1 MQFPCHFF
9 TYTPANS
16 LLVNVKHKVT
26 EKRKIESISTK
37 AENDRNSICFAT
49 LSPTLSL
56 SVFQLKL
63 LNWLVM
69 VNAQGNY
76 VPPTDLWHINGE
88 DLEQRFKHQMDKDR
102 WVSPVWHK
110 TFITAEGLRQ
120 LITWWHTHMPSWL
133 AVDRANTPAKSGP
146 VFPVIL
152 SKSEWYFLLRS
163 FSFLV
168 SLQISYMFVL
178 NLPSC
183 LWKKGRP
190 FAENLKEHKVLT
202 RWAAAFEF

>member
-16 LLVNVKHKVT
+16 LLINVKHKVT

-76 VPPTDLWHINGE
+76 VPPPTCDTSMEKTWNKDLSIRWTKTGE
-88 DLEQRFKHQMDKDR
+88 SVQFDTKHLLLQKDWDSWSPDDTHTCQADLLWTELIRQQR
-102 WVSPVWHK
+102 
-110 TFITAEGLRQ
+110 
-120 LITWWHTHMPSWL
+120 
-133 AVDRANTPAKSGP
+133 VDQC
-146 VFPVIL
+146 FL
-152 SKSEWYFLLRS
+152 SF
-163 FSFLV
+163 
-168 SLQISYMFVL
+168 
-178 NLPSC
+178 
-183 LWKKGRP
+183 
-190 FAENLKEHKVLT
+190 
-202 RWAAAFEF
+202 

>member
-26 EKRKIESISTK
+26 EKLKIESISTK

-76 VPPTDLWHINGE
+76 VPPPTCDTSMEKTWNKDLSIRWTKIGE
-88 DLEQRFKHQMDKDR
+88 SVQFDTKHLLLQKDWDSWSPDDTHTCQADLLWAELIRKQR
-102 WVSPVWHK
+102 
-110 TFITAEGLRQ
+110 
-120 LITWWHTHMPSWL
+120 
-133 AVDRANTPAKSGP
+133 VDQC
-146 VFPVIL
+146 FL
-152 SKSEWYFLLRS
+152 SF
-163 FSFLV
+163 
-168 SLQISYMFVL
+168 
-178 NLPSC
+178 
-183 LWKKGRP
+183 
-190 FAENLKEHKVLT
+190 
-202 RWAAAFEF
+202 